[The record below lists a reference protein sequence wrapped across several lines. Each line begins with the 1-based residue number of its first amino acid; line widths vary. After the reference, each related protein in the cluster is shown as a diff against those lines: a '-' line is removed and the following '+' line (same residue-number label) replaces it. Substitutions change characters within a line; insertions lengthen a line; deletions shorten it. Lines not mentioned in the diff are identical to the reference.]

1 MSRQGSVRRARASIT
16 ESIGEV
22 GASIR
27 DLMAHARDAAGSTAS
42 SGDLAYQDSLAPED
56 LLWMS
61 DPSFNVGDLDD
72 ISDGEENG
80 VVEQHHH

>member
-1 MSRQGSVRRARASIT
+1 MSRQGGVQRARASIT

-27 DLMAHARDAAGSTAS
+27 DLMAHARDAAGGTAS
-42 SGDLAYQDSLAPED
+42 TSDVAYQGSLAPED

-72 ISDGEENG
+72 ISDDEAEGVEE
-80 VVEQHHH
+80 